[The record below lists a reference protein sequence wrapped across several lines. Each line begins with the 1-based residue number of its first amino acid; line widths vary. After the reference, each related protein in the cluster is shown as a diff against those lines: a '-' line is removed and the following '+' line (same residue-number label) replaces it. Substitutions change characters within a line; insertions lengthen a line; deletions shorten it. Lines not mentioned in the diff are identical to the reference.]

1 MSKHCE
7 YTLPNLSA
15 LSLDAKAEKKT
26 KLVKKTPYLRPIQ
39 DIDEIFEKVVLS
51 NRKEIQLSSTGKKSL
66 TEAERS
72 WCREN
77 YGNNWSSEGTDDRI
91 QTLKLQARA
100 VMSAKLLPI
109 VTDELEKLGTLKKV
123 EEETRNFNAEHY
135 ESDGKTP
142 KLDYLTDIVP
152 WLTNTY
158 GEDWDKWPAGDPL
171 PIEKING
178 YIKLARDP
186 ESGLLKTK
194 EAELTKQLKEKIDNL
209 YINEEQQIMLLYDKF
224 HFPTTLNKRKA
235 HALLRHWFNRKGP
248 DGRMRTWH
256 LAPEYAKNPE
266 RMNEMKQVREA
277 WALSEVTKET
287 YDPANPPRPP
297 RTYSDSK
304 LEKLKVKNNELFF
317 QLDMYSNTV
326 SYHPDPV
333 SKISP
338 QGGQWVWRYMRA
350 LENAKFEDLAP
361 MSPGN
366 LIEVDTSAQYWDQ
379 SYREAQKQLLT
390 DVYQEFIKSVD
401 ELSGIEGAKGV
412 AYSYTVG
419 SGKFNRYLRWPS
431 ASVGGD
437 PSKIPDKAQGEAD
450 AVGNTFYGNVGPPD
464 MMHRLYKLINR
475 CPLIPSGPPVVF
487 LRAVTGKSGLPHN
500 LGKSPP
506 FAEPVVGKRYLNVT
520 FMSTSSAAPSS
531 YLKGNLSSFYSKYNK
546 CCMYAI
552 TATVGETPALPLVLG
567 GNANSQFP
575 DEQEVVLPPGLLL
588 VFQGTK
594 MLNVGDMST
603 LVYFYQVFKPPDIE
617 LPEA

>member
-1 MSKHCE
+1 MSKHRE

-15 LSLDAKAEKKT
+15 LSLDAKAEKNP
-26 KLVKKTPYLRPIQ
+26 KLVKKPYLRPIQ

-51 NRKEIQLSSTGKKSL
+51 NGKEIQLSSAGKKSL

-72 WCREN
+72 WCREI
-77 YGNNWSSEGTDDRI
+77 YGNSWSSEGANDRI
-91 QTLKLQARA
+91 QTIKLQARA

-109 VTDELEKLGTLKKV
+109 VTDELKKLGTLEKI
-123 EEETRNFNAEHY
+123 EEVTQNFNAEHY
-135 ESDGKTP
+135 ESDGETP
-142 KLDYLTDIVP
+142 KLDYSTDIVP

-158 GEDWDKWPAGDPL
+158 GEDWDKWPAGDRMP
-171 PIEKING
+171 PEKINE
-178 YIKLARDP
+178 YIKIARNP
-186 ESGLLKTK
+186 NSELLKTK
-194 EAELTKQLKEKIDNL
+194 KAELTKQLKVQTDNL
-209 YINEEQQIMLLYDKF
+209 YTHEEQQIMLLYDKF
-224 HFPTTLNKRKA
+224 HFPATLNNRKA

-248 DGRMRTWH
+248 DGKMRTWH
-256 LAPEYAKNPE
+256 QAPEYKNNEE
-266 RMNEMKQVREA
+266 RMKEMKLVREA

-297 RTYSDSK
+297 ATYSNSK
-304 LEKLKVKNNELFF
+304 LEKLNVKNNELFF
-317 QLDMYSNTV
+317 LLDMYSNTK

-333 SKISP
+333 SKISS
-338 QGGQWVWRYMRA
+338 QGGQWVWRYVRA
-350 LENAKFEDLAP
+350 LENAKFEDWAP

-366 LIEVDTSAQYWDQ
+366 LIDVDDSAQYWDQ

-401 ELSGIEGAKGV
+401 ALSGIEGAKGV

-419 SGKFNRYLRWPS
+419 SGRFNRYLRWPS
-431 ASVGGD
+431 ALVGGD
-437 PSKIPDKAQGEAD
+437 PSKIPDNAQGEAD
-450 AVGNTFYGNVGPPD
+450 VVGNKFYGNVGPPD

-475 CPLIPSGPPVVF
+475 CPLIPNGPPVVF
-487 LRAVTGKSGLPHN
+487 LRAVTSKSGLPHN

-552 TATVGETPALPLVLG
+552 TAGVGETPALPLVLG
-567 GNANSQFP
+567 GGANSQFP

-594 MLNVGDMST
+594 MLNVGDMPT
-603 LVYFYQVFKPPDIE
+603 LVYFYQVFKPPAIE